1 MSRGIW
7 VVGLKS
13 MWVLLKV
20 LESLVLPSTL
30 ASIALGIARDKLL
43 LREGKELSSLDLMG
57 SLNTDGGT
65 ESPA

>member
-13 MWVLLKV
+13 VWVLLEV

>member
-13 MWVLLKV
+13 MWVLLEV

>member
-1 MSRGIW
+1 MSRGVW

-13 MWVLLKV
+13 VWVLLKI

-30 ASIALGIARDKLL
+30 ASIALSVAGDKLL

-57 SLNTDGGT
+57 SLNADSGT
-65 ESPA
+65 EGPA

>member
-13 MWVLLKV
+13 MWVLLEV

-57 SLNTDGGT
+57 SLNADGGT